1 MRHAKH
7 ILWVLDRCK
16 GPRLP
21 EKAAILLEKAF
32 QRTAA
37 GSAVKPYRN
46 VVGRRSD
53 SWLKHEKQCP
63 RCVARIDWYQSGV
76 QLTDVEVDNR
86 Q

>member
-7 ILWVLDRCK
+7 ILWVLDRRK

-37 GSAVKPYRN
+37 GSTVQPYRN
-46 VVGRRSD
+46 VVVGGSD
-53 SWLKHEKQCP
+53 SWLKHEKQGP
-63 RCVARIDWYQSGV
+63 RCVARIDWH
-76 QLTDVEVDNR
+76 
-86 Q
+86 